1 MLHIKQNSD
10 KTVTINERVYKTSEE
25 LKGVR
30 DKFWIDAVTP
40 YSTSAYGDSHI
51 LVKFNRNGLSCEDY
65 GEVLY
70 SALAR
75 SAGFRCTEY
84 QLVEF
89 VDKQGNLI
97 QGVACPSYKRNDK
110 EFDISGYDL
119 QRFQH
124 ALSPDKPDI
133 PYNTVDSYIQCM
145 KECMNLPNET
155 MLQYLEEDLIKIAFF
170 DYICGHTDR
179 HWDNISFVYNNH
191 KTMHGSYEAIRVA
204 DCYDSG
210 CSFMLKRKREA
221 VTTYAN
227 ELKSAKKSG
236 DMEKYESICQKLS
249 EKAIPKFGITT
260 SMSEKTYQRD
270 NDFPEYPK
278 FLGPTTDPNWEEN
291 FLDELCAKIADNPR
305 LSTFIISNRQKF
317 TIENANRLAQLEGNE
332 IPDDILMV
340 AGAMVDTRLKTFEK
354 HMDRYIEK
362 LNHERSE

>member
-40 YSTSAYGDSHI
+40 YSTSAYGASHI

-179 HWDNISFVYNNH
+179 HWDNISFVYN
-191 KTMHGSYEAIRVA
+191 
-204 DCYDSG
+204 
-210 CSFMLKRKREA
+210 
-221 VTTYAN
+221 
-227 ELKSAKKSG
+227 KSAMFLRNLRSTDTVTSKPGTHYQFPRK
-236 DMEKYESICQKLS
+236 
-249 EKAIPKFGITT
+249 IPFR
-260 SMSEKTYQRD
+260 S
-270 NDFPEYPK
+270 
-278 FLGPTTDPNWEEN
+278 
-291 FLDELCAKIADNPR
+291 
-305 LSTFIISNRQKF
+305 
-317 TIENANRLAQLEGNE
+317 
-332 IPDDILMV
+332 
-340 AGAMVDTRLKTFEK
+340 LKC
-354 HMDRYIEK
+354 
-362 LNHERSE
+362 